1 MEKQFLEK
9 AAISDNALEILKE
22 RYLLKDINGKVSE
35 KPEQLFRRVASF
47 VASAEETEQE
57 LWEDRYYDLM
67 IYGLFFP
74 NSPAL
79 MNAGLPK
86 GQLSACF
93 VLPVQDTLDSIFST
107 LKNAALI
114 HQSGGGTG
122 FNFSK
127 LRPKDDRVS
136 SGGTSSGP
144 VAFMK
149 IYDAATKYVK
159 QGGRR
164 RGANM
169 GILNADH
176 PDIEL
181 FINSKNDD
189 DAIVNFNLSVGIT
202 DTFMNAV
209 EHDLDWSLINPRTKE
224 VQKRVKASHIWQ
236 QIIMQA
242 WHNGDPGLIFL
253 DTLNEYNN
261 LPQAG
266 YLETT
271 NPCGEVP
278 LLDYESCN
286 LGSVNLAK
294 MIIVNNGK
302 PKIDWDK
309 LAETVHLGIR
319 FLDSLIDLNYY
330 LLPQIETITKA
341 HRKIGLGVMGW
352 AEMLIKLEIPYAS
365 KKAVK
370 LAEKL
375 MLFIKN
381 HSYRASVE
389 LARFRGAFSEWKN
402 SVFFNNRW
410 IHNATCNSIAPT
422 GTLAVIANTSY
433 GIEPLFALAYDRVGI
448 LNDKNQTEI
457 NALFV
462 NKMKVL
468 GFWNEK
474 IKKQLIQK
482 GTMSG
487 IRGIPKDI
495 RKLFETSLEI
505 PWKYHLLHQKA
516 FQKYTDNAV
525 SKTINLPENA
535 SVNEISEIYKT
546 AWKYKLKGITVFRY
560 GSKPEQVL
568 QRCSLDTRINC

>member
-1 MEKQFLEK
+1 MAK
-9 AAISDNALEILKE
+9 
-22 RYLLKDINGKVSE
+22 
-35 KPEQLFRRVASF
+35 
-47 VASAEETEQE
+47 T
-57 LWEDRYYDLM
+57 
-67 IYGLFFP
+67 
-74 NSPAL
+74 
-79 MNAGLPK
+79 
-86 GQLSACF
+86 
-93 VLPVQDTLDSIFST
+93 
-107 LKNAALI
+107 
-114 HQSGGGTG
+114 
-122 FNFSK
+122 
-127 LRPKDDRVS
+127 
-136 SGGTSSGP
+136 
-144 VAFMK
+144 AF
-149 IYDAATKYVK
+149 
-159 QGGRR
+159 
-164 RGANM
+164 
-169 GILNADH
+169 
-176 PDIEL
+176 
-181 FINSKNDD
+181 
-189 DAIVNFNLSVGIT
+189 
-202 DTFMNAV
+202 
-209 EHDLDWSLINPRTKE
+209 
-224 VQKRVKASHIWQ
+224 
-236 QIIMQA
+236 
-242 WHNGDPGLIFL
+242 
-253 DTLNEYNN
+253 
-261 LPQAG
+261 
-266 YLETT
+266 
-271 NPCGEVP
+271 
-278 LLDYESCN
+278 
-286 LGSVNLAK
+286 
-294 MIIVNNGK
+294 
-302 PKIDWDK
+302 
-309 LAETVHLGIR
+309 
-319 FLDSLIDLNYY
+319 
-330 LLPQIETITKA
+330 
-341 HRKIGLGVMGW
+341 IGLGVMGW